1 MKEKHNN
8 SQNNKNISDGLQTA
22 KEEKQRIMD
31 QLFIDINNVKCV
43 LDICLKEK
51 NIENQRLN
59 CESID
64 FLNRSKEKLLKEYK
78 GGNVLFFRK

>member
-43 LDICLKEK
+43 LDICLKE
-51 NIENQRLN
+51 
-59 CESID
+59 
-64 FLNRSKEKLLKEYK
+64 
-78 GGNVLFFRK
+78 